1 MTLLLTL
8 LLALASGA
16 TTPQRVVSA
25 ASPRRVVSMA
35 PSLTDL
41 MLELGAR
48 DRLVGVSRF
57 DSEPELASVARVGG
71 LYDPNLE
78 AVVRLHPDL
87 VLGLDGVAFAPS
99 RQALQAAG
107 LTVLPLRTDTLDEV
121 QGSLRALGAT
131 LGLTARA
138 DRVWGELSGLLDGMR
153 AQSQGHP
160 RARCAIAVDFRPLVL
175 AGRGSYL
182 DSLIDAAGGEN
193 VSPSTLA
200 WPTSSVEQLMASNVE
215 VLIDGGPAEEDAAS
229 ARLVELLRS
238 RGVRVVR
245 LPSGDLFQPGPRAIR
260 ALPDLAKALHASH

>member
-1 MTLLLTL
+1 MTWLLPL
-8 LLALASGA
+8 LLAGA
-16 TTPQRVVSA
+16 GVQAPPQ
-25 ASPRRVVSMA
+25 RVVSMA

-41 MLELGAR
+41 VLELGAR

-57 DSEPELASVARVGG
+57 DAEPELASVARVGG

-99 RQALQAAG
+99 RRALEAAG
-107 LTVLPLRTDTLDEV
+107 LRVLPLRTDTLDEV
-121 QGSLRALGAT
+121 QSSLRSLGAR
-131 LGLTARA
+131 LGLSARA
-138 DRVWGELSGLLDGMR
+138 EGVWGELSGLLEGMR
-153 AQSQGHP
+153 AQSRGHP
-160 RARCAIAVDFRPLVL
+160 RVRCAIAVDFRPLVL

-182 DSLIDAAGGEN
+182 DVLLEAAGGEN
-193 VSPSTLA
+193 ISPSRLA
-200 WPTSSVEQLMASNVE
+200 WPTSSVEQLLASNVE

-245 LPSGDLFQPGPRAIR
+245 LQNGDLFQPGPRAIR
-260 ALPDLAKALHASH
+260 ALPELAKALHAGH

>member
-8 LLALASGA
+8 LLA
-16 TTPQRVVSA
+16 
-25 ASPRRVVSMA
+25 ASPSRVISMA

-41 MLELGAR
+41 VIELGAR

-57 DSEPELASVARVGG
+57 DVEPELASVARVGG

-121 QGSLRALGAT
+121 RDSLRALGAT
-131 LGLTARA
+131 LGLAARA
-138 DRVWGELSGLLDGMR
+138 DRAWGELSNLLEGMR
-153 AQSQGHP
+153 AQSRGHP
-160 RARCAIAVDFRPLVL
+160 RVRCAIAVDFRPLVL

-182 DSLIDAAGGEN
+182 DILLEAAGGEN
-193 VSPSTLA
+193 VSTSKLA
-200 WPTSSVEQLMASNVE
+200 WPTSSAEQLLASNVE
-215 VLIDGGPAEEDAAS
+215 VLIDGVGTEDGASS

-238 RGVRVVR
+238 RDVRVVR
-245 LPSGDLFQPGPRAIR
+245 LPNGDLFQPGPRAIR
-260 ALPDLAKALHASH
+260 ALPDLAKALHAAP